1 MFPWDPTQK
10 CFQRVSHCPSLMW
23 LMVCHRGDDTSDR
36 AIRTRNGINRK
47 LISLYSLAG
56 HWLEL
61 KWIRGWEQ
69 LKYLIQPIPSTR
81 CTIAMYT
88 KCKCSQ
94 WFWQYCFLKTAS
106 IMLNQGWMDWWSFGI
121 HRGVDCSIEGRCT
134 MYIKGK
140 WLSPN
145 LSFSRFNPCTICC
158 LIASS
163 YVTWRNYI

>member
-1 MFPWDPTQK
+1 MLSESVP
-10 CFQRVSHCPSLMW
+10 L
-23 LMVCHRGDDTSDR
+23 
-36 AIRTRNGINRK
+36 
-47 LISLYSLAG
+47 SLYDVTDGLSQRRWHKWSSDSHKKWHQQKIDFTEFTG

-81 CTIAMYT
+81 CTMYT

-94 WFWQYCFLKTAS
+94 CFWQYCFLKTAS

-163 YVTWRNYI
+163 HVTWRNYI